1 MHPIQLCSAYV
12 FDSALGHDVMNL
24 IRGFL
29 MNPLAEIKLKGTISR
44 CKMLANFHKQQL
56 GLGWWE
62 TQGTSWSHLHN
73 IMWKYNIA
81 DRDYMI
87 KQLNKC
93 TCSKHKEPND
103 WIENGTNKYKY
114 GGFSWEKASG
124 IRLAENGDMYDS
136 LNDDRKLPNTY
147 SNLKKCFSWAKTSK
161 NGCNCPCRYF
171 SSSLAL
177 SIEDLKEGQP
187 NSERPPIYYTNPDF
201 RHIYDSSGYKICYSG
216 MVGDPIA
223 GQWNNG
229 FQRDQY
235 DNEEL
240 YFYLSKVE
248 MDRKFSRKYGRE
260 REWYDNNGWIDYDD
274 DRGIPQGVVPLGE
287 ELAVIESEPSPW
299 VSYTDLDYIDSI
311 GKGKYYY
318 NKKTG
323 ETTTKRPE
331 GLSIEDS
338 YWWRSIRESYEES
351 KESESDDESEES
363 EESESDDESFDNYY
377 SILRKR
383 QRR

>member
-1 MHPIQLCSAYV
+1 MHPIQLCSTYV

-24 IRGFL
+24 IRGFI
-29 MNPLAEIKLKGTISR
+29 MNPLTEIKLKGTISR

-62 TQGTSWSHLHN
+62 TEGTAWSHLHN

-93 TCSKHKEPND
+93 TCSYCSKHKEPND
-103 WIENGTNKYKY
+103 LSARVRAAGP
-114 GGFSWEKASG
+114 FSWEKASG

-147 SNLKKCFSWAKTSK
+147 SNLKKCFSWAKDTKKLS
-161 NGCNCPCRYF
+161 CPCRYF
-171 SSSLAL
+171 SSSLAQ
-177 SIEDLKEGQP
+177 SIEDLKDGEP
-187 NSERPPIYYTNPDF
+187 NFERPPIYYTNPDF
-201 RHIYDSSGYKICYSG
+201 RPIYDSTGYKISYWD

-229 FQRDQY
+229 FQKDQY

-287 ELAVIESEPSPW
+287 EVAVIDLEPSPW
-299 VSYTDLDYIDSI
+299 ESYTDLEYIDSI

-331 GLSIEDS
+331 GLYIEDS
-338 YWWRSIRESYEES
+338 YYWRSIRKSYEES

-363 EESESDDESFDNYY
+363 ESDDESFKNYY
-377 SILRKR
+377 SILRSS
-383 QRR
+383 

>member
-1 MHPIQLCSAYV
+1 MHHIQLCSVYV

-44 CKMLANFHKQQL
+44 VKMLANFHKQQL
-56 GLGWWE
+56 GLNWWE
-62 TQGTSWSHLHN
+62 TEGNAWTHLHN
-73 IMWKYNIA
+73 IMWKYKVV
-81 DRDYMI
+81 DREYMI

-93 TCSKHKEPND
+93 TCSYCSKHKEPY
-103 WIENGTNKYKY
+103 EVSEA
-114 GGFSWEKASG
+114 FSWEKASG
-124 IRLAENGDMYDS
+124 IRFAENGDMYDTF
-136 LNDDRKLPNTY
+136 NDDRKLPNTY
-147 SNLKKCFSWAKTSK
+147 SNLKKCFSWAKISK
-161 NGCNCPCRYF
+161 NGSNCPCRYF

-177 SIEDLKEGQP
+177 SIEHSKEGEP
-187 NSERPPIYYTNPDF
+187 NSERPPIYYTNPDS
-201 RHIYDSSGYKICYSG
+201 RAIYDSTAYKISYWD
-216 MVGDPIA
+216 MVGDPIT
-223 GQWNNG
+223 GKWNNG
-229 FQRDQY
+229 FQQDQY

-248 MDRKFSRKYGRE
+248 MDRKFCRKYGRE

-287 ELAVIESEPSPW
+287 ELAVIKSEPSDW
-299 VSYTDLDYIDSI
+299 VSYTDLEYINSI

-323 ETTTKRPE
+323 KTTTKRPE

-338 YWWRSIRESYEES
+338 YWYRSIRKSYAGIQRINVDEDS
-351 KESESDDESEES
+351 KESESDDESF
-363 EESESDDESFDNYY
+363 DNDNYY

>member
-12 FDSALGHDVMNL
+12 FDSELGHDVTNL
-24 IRGFL
+24 IRQFI
-29 MNPLAEIKLKGTISR
+29 MNPFTEIKLKGTISR
-44 CKMLANFHKQQL
+44 VKMLANFHKQQL

-62 TQGTSWSHLHN
+62 TQGTSWTHLHN

-93 TCSKHKEPND
+93 TCSYCSKHKEPHD
-103 WIENGTNKYKY
+103 IDRIEC
-114 GGFSWEKASG
+114 FSWEKASG

-147 SNLKKCFSWAKTSK
+147 SNLKKCFSWAKATKKLS
-161 NGCNCPCRYF
+161 CPCRYF
-171 SSSLAL
+171 SSSLAR
-177 SIEDLKEGQP
+177 SIEDLKEGEP

-201 RHIYDSSGYKICYSG
+201 RPIYDSTGYKISYSD
-216 MVGDPIA
+216 MIGDPIA

-240 YFYLSKVE
+240 YCCLSKVE

-287 ELAVIESEPSPW
+287 EIAVIDLEPSPW

-338 YWWRSIRESYEES
+338 YWFRSIRNSYEES
-351 KESESDDESEES
+351 KESESDEESEES
-363 EESESDDESFDNYY
+363 EESESDDKSMAFDNYY
-377 SILRKR
+377 SILM
-383 QRR
+383 

>member
-44 CKMLANFHKQQL
+44 VKMLANFHKQQL
-56 GLGWWE
+56 GLNWWE
-62 TQGTSWSHLHN
+62 TEGTSWSHLHN

-93 TCSKHKEPND
+93 TCAYCSKHKEPND
-103 WIENGTNKYKY
+103 LSARVRAAGP
-114 GGFSWEKASG
+114 FSWEKASG

-147 SNLKKCFSWAKTSK
+147 SNLKKCFSWAKDTKKLS
-161 NGCNCPCRYF
+161 CPCRYF
-171 SSSLAL
+171 SSSLAQ
-177 SIEDLKEGQP
+177 SIEDLKDGEP

-201 RHIYDSSGYKICYSG
+201 RPIYDSTGYKISYWD

-229 FQRDQY
+229 FQKDQY

-240 YFYLSKVE
+240 YFYLRRVE

-287 ELAVIESEPSPW
+287 EFAVIKSEPSDW

-331 GLSIEDS
+331 GLYIEDS
-338 YWWRSIRESYEES
+338 YYWRSIRKSYEES

-363 EESESDDESFDNYY
+363 ESDDESFENYY

-383 QRR
+383 QR

>member
-1 MHPIQLCSAYV
+1 MHPIQLCSVYV

-29 MNPLAEIKLKGTISR
+29 INPLAEIKLKDTISR
-44 CKMLANFHKQQL
+44 VKMLANFHKQQL
-56 GLGWWE
+56 GLNWWE
-62 TQGTSWSHLHN
+62 TEGTSWSHLHN
-73 IMWKYNIA
+73 IIWKYQVV
-81 DRDYMI
+81 DREYMI

-93 TCSKHKEPND
+93 ICSYCSKHKEPY
-103 WIENGTNKYKY
+103 ELSEA
-114 GGFSWEKASG
+114 FSWEKASG
-124 IRLAENGDMYDS
+124 IRFAENGDMYDTF
-136 LNDDRKLPNTY
+136 NDDRKLPKTY
-147 SNLKKCFSWAKTSK
+147 SNLKKCFSWAKISK
-161 NGCNCPCRYF
+161 NGSNCPCRYF

-177 SIEDLKEGQP
+177 SIEHSKEGEP
-187 NSERPPIYYTNPDF
+187 NSERPPIYYTNPDS
-201 RHIYDSSGYKICYSG
+201 RAIYDSTGYKISYWD
-216 MVGDPIA
+216 MVGDPIT
-223 GQWNNG
+223 GKWNNG
-229 FQRDQY
+229 FKQDQY

-248 MDRKFSRKYGRE
+248 MDRKFCRKYGRE

-287 ELAVIESEPSPW
+287 ELAVIESEPSDW

-318 NKKTG
+318 NKKTC

-338 YWWRSIRESYEES
+338 YWYRSIRKSYLEES
-351 KESESDDESEES
+351 KESMWMKIPK
-363 EESESDDESFDNYY
+363 NLKVMMNHLITITIIAY
-377 SILRKR
+377 
-383 QRR
+383 

>member
-1 MHPIQLCSAYV
+1 
-12 FDSALGHDVMNL
+12 
-24 IRGFL
+24 

-44 CKMLANFHKQQL
+44 VKMLTNFHKQQL

-62 TQGTSWSHLHN
+62 TEGTAWTHLHN

-93 TCSKHKEPND
+93 TCSYCSKHKEPYD
-103 WIENGTNKYKY
+103 VSEA
-114 GGFSWEKASG
+114 FSWEKASG
-124 IRLAENGDMYDS
+124 TRLAENGDMYDS

-147 SNLKKCFSWAKTSK
+147 SNLKKCFSWAKISK
-161 NGCNCPCRYF
+161 NGSNCPCRYF

-177 SIEDLKEGQP
+177 SIEHSKEKEP
-187 NSERPPIYYTNPDF
+187 NSERPPIYYTNPDS
-201 RHIYDSSGYKICYSG
+201 RAIYDSTGYKISYWD
-216 MVGDPIA
+216 MVGDPIT

-338 YWWRSIRESYEES
+338 YSWRSIRKSYEES

-363 EESESDDESFDNYY
+363 ESDDESFENYY

-383 QRR
+383 QR

>member
-147 SNLKKCFSWAKTSK
+147 SNLKKCFSWAKDTKKLS
-161 NGCNCPCRYF
+161 CPCRYF
-171 SSSLAL
+171 SSSLAQ
-177 SIEDLKEGQP
+177 SIEDLKDGEP
-187 NSERPPIYYTNPDF
+187 NFERPPIYYTNPDF
-201 RHIYDSSGYKICYSG
+201 RPIYDSTGYKISYWD

-229 FQRDQY
+229 FQKDQY

-287 ELAVIESEPSPW
+287 EIAVIDLEPSPW

>member
-1 MHPIQLCSAYV
+1 MHHIQLCSVYV
-12 FDSALGHDVMNL
+12 FDSVLGHDVMNL

-29 MNPLAEIKLKGTISR
+29 MNPSAEIKLKGTISR
-44 CKMLANFHKQQL
+44 VKMLANFHKQQL

-62 TQGTSWSHLHN
+62 TEGTAWTHLHN

-93 TCSKHKEPND
+93 TCSYCSKHKEPHD
-103 WIENGTNKYKY
+103 IGRIEC
-114 GGFSWEKASG
+114 FSWEKASG

-147 SNLKKCFSWAKTSK
+147 SNLKKCFSWAKDTKKLS
-161 NGCNCPCRYF
+161 CPCRYF
-171 SSSLAL
+171 SSSLAQ
-177 SIEDLKEGQP
+177 SIEDLKDGEP

-201 RHIYDSSGYKICYSG
+201 RPIYDSTGYKISYWD

-229 FQRDQY
+229 FQKDQY

-287 ELAVIESEPSPW
+287 EIAVIDSEPSPW
-299 VSYTDLDYIDSI
+299 VSYTDLEYIDSI

-338 YWWRSIRESYEES
+338 YWFRSIRKSYEES
-351 KESESDDESEES
+351 KESESDEESEES
-363 EESESDDESFDNYY
+363 EESESDDKSMAFDNYY
-377 SILRKR
+377 SILM
-383 QRR
+383 

>member
-1 MHPIQLCSAYV
+1 MYPIQLCSTYV

-24 IRGFL
+24 IRGFI
-29 MNPLAEIKLKGTISR
+29 MNPLTEIKLKGTISR

-62 TQGTSWSHLHN
+62 TEGTSWTHLHN

-93 TCSKHKEPND
+93 TCSYCSKHKEPHD
-103 WIENGTNKYKY
+103 IGRIEC
-114 GGFSWEKASG
+114 FSWEKASG

-147 SNLKKCFSWAKTSK
+147 SNLKKCFSWAKATKSLS
-161 NGCNCPCRYF
+161 CPCRYF
-171 SSSLAL
+171 SSSLAR

-201 RHIYDSSGYKICYSG
+201 RPIYDSTGYKISYSD
-216 MVGDPIA
+216 MIGDPIA

-260 REWYDNNGWIDYDD
+260 REWYDNNGWIDYND

-287 ELAVIESEPSPW
+287 EIAIIDLESSPW
-299 VSYTDLDYIDSI
+299 ESYRDVDYIHSI

-323 ETTTKRPE
+323 ETTFKRPE
-331 GLSIEDS
+331 GLRIEKDNC
-338 YWWRSIRESYEES
+338 WHFKWRPICKSYEES
-351 KESESDDESEES
+351 KESESDEESEYSEES
-363 EESESDDESFDNYY
+363 ERNDKSMAFDNYY
-377 SILRKR
+377 SILM
-383 QRR
+383 

>member
-1 MHPIQLCSAYV
+1 MHPIQLCSTYV
-12 FDSALGHDVMNL
+12 FDSAFGHDVVNL
-24 IRGFL
+24 IRGFI
-29 MNPLAEIKLKGTISR
+29 MNPLTEIKLKGTISR
-44 CKMLANFHKQQL
+44 VKMLANFHKQQL

-62 TQGTSWSHLHN
+62 TEGTAWTHLHN

-93 TCSKHKEPND
+93 TCSYCSKHKEPY
-103 WIENGTNKYKY
+103 EVSEA
-114 GGFSWEKASG
+114 FSWEKASG
-124 IRLAENGDMYDS
+124 IRFAENGDMYDTF
-136 LNDDRKLPNTY
+136 NDDRKLPNTY
-147 SNLKKCFSWAKTSK
+147 SNLKKCFSWAKATKKLS
-161 NGCNCPCRYF
+161 CPCRYF
-171 SSSLAL
+171 SSSLAR
-177 SIEDLKEGQP
+177 SIEELKEGEP
-187 NSERPPIYYTNPDF
+187 NSERPPIYYTNPEF
-201 RHIYDSSGYKICYSG
+201 RPIYDSTGYKISYWD

-229 FQRDQY
+229 FKQDQY

-240 YFYLSKVE
+240 YFYLRNVE

-260 REWYDNNGWIDYDD
+260 REWYDNNCWIDYDD

-287 ELAVIESEPSPW
+287 DIAVIDSEPSPW
-299 VSYTDLDYIDSI
+299 VSYTDLDYINSI

-331 GLSIEDS
+331 GLYIEES
-338 YWWRSIRESYEES
+338 YYWRSIRKSYEESKESESYEES

-363 EESESDDESFDNYY
+363 ESDDESFENYY
-377 SILRKR
+377 SILRSS
-383 QRR
+383 

>member
-1 MHPIQLCSAYV
+1 MHPIQLCSTYV

-44 CKMLANFHKQQL
+44 VKMLANFHKQQL

-62 TQGTSWSHLHN
+62 TQGTAWTHLHN
-73 IMWKYNIA
+73 IMWKYKVV
-81 DRDYMI
+81 DREYMI

-93 TCSKHKEPND
+93 TCSYCSKHKEPND
-103 WIENGTNKYKY
+103 SIEC
-114 GGFSWEKASG
+114 FSWEKASG
-124 IRLAENGDMYDS
+124 IRIAENGDMYDS
-136 LNDDRKLPNTY
+136 LNDDRKLPKTY
-147 SNLKKCFSWAKTSK
+147 SNLKKCFSWAKASQK
-161 NGCNCPCRYF
+161 LSCPCRYF
-171 SSSLAL
+171 SSSLAM
-177 SIEDLKEGQP
+177 SIEYSKEGEP
-187 NSERPPIYYTNPDF
+187 NSERPPIYYTNPEF
-201 RHIYDSSGYKICYSG
+201 RPIYDSTGYKISYWD

-229 FQRDQY
+229 FKKDQY

-240 YFYLSKVE
+240 YLYLSKVE

-287 ELAVIESEPSPW
+287 EFAIIEFEPSDW
-299 VSYTDLDYIDSI
+299 VSYTDLDYINSI

-338 YWWRSIRESYEES
+338 YWYRSIRKSYAGIQRINV
-351 KESESDDESEES
+351 DEDS
-363 EESESDDESFDNYY
+363 EESESDDESFDNNNYY
-377 SILRKR
+377 SILRSS
-383 QRR
+383 

>member
-201 RHIYDSSGYKICYSG
+201 RPIYDSSGYKICYSG

-287 ELAVIESEPSPW
+287 EVAVIDLEPSPW
-299 VSYTDLDYIDSI
+299 ESYTDLEYIDSI

-331 GLSIEDS
+331 GLYIEDS
-338 YWWRSIRESYEES
+338 YYWRSIRKSYEES

-363 EESESDDESFDNYY
+363 ESDDESFKNYY
-377 SILRKR
+377 SILRSS
-383 QRR
+383 

>member
-44 CKMLANFHKQQL
+44 VKMLTNFHKQQL

-62 TQGTSWSHLHN
+62 TQGTAWTHLHN

-93 TCSKHKEPND
+93 TCSYCSKHKEPND
-103 WIENGTNKYKY
+103 LSARVRAAGP
-114 GGFSWEKASG
+114 FSWEKASG

-187 NSERPPIYYTNPDF
+187 NSQRPPIYYTNPDF
-201 RHIYDSSGYKICYSG
+201 RPIYDSSGYKISYWD

-229 FQRDQY
+229 FQQDQY

-331 GLSIEDS
+331 GLYIEDS
-338 YWWRSIRESYEES
+338 YYWRSIRKSYEES

-363 EESESDDESFDNYY
+363 ESDDESFENYY
-377 SILRKR
+377 SILRSS
-383 QRR
+383 

>member
-24 IRGFL
+24 IRGFI
-29 MNPLAEIKLKGTISR
+29 MNPLTEIKLKGTISR
-44 CKMLANFHKQQL
+44 VKMLANFHKQQL

-62 TQGTSWSHLHN
+62 TEGTAWTHLHN

-93 TCSKHKEPND
+93 TCSYCSKHKEPND
-103 WIENGTNKYKY
+103 RIEC
-114 GGFSWEKASG
+114 FSWEKASG

-147 SNLKKCFSWAKTSK
+147 SNLKKCFSWAKASK
-161 NGCNCPCRYF
+161 KLSCPCRYF

-201 RHIYDSSGYKICYSG
+201 RPIYDSSGYKISYWD

-338 YWWRSIRESYEES
+338 YWWRSIRESYEKS

>member
-1 MHPIQLCSAYV
+1 MHPIQLCSTYV
-12 FDSALGHDVMNL
+12 FDSTLGHDVMNL

-44 CKMLANFHKQQL
+44 VKMLANFHKQQL

-62 TQGTSWSHLHN
+62 TQGTAWTHLHN
-73 IMWKYNIA
+73 IMWKYKVV
-81 DRDYMI
+81 DREYMI

-93 TCSKHKEPND
+93 TCSYCSKHKEPND
-103 WIENGTNKYKY
+103 SIEC
-114 GGFSWEKASG
+114 FSWEKASG
-124 IRLAENGDMYDS
+124 IRIAENGDMYDS
-136 LNDDRKLPNTY
+136 LNDDRKLPKTY
-147 SNLKKCFSWAKTSK
+147 SNLKKCFSWAKASK
-161 NGCNCPCRYF
+161 KLSCPCRYF
-171 SSSLAL
+171 SSSLAM
-177 SIEDLKEGQP
+177 SIEYSKEGEP
-187 NSERPPIYYTNPDF
+187 NSERPPIYYTNPEF
-201 RHIYDSSGYKICYSG
+201 RPIYDSTGYKISYWD

-229 FQRDQY
+229 FKKDQY

-240 YFYLSKVE
+240 YLYLSKVE

-287 ELAVIESEPSPW
+287 EFAVIESEPSDW

-323 ETTTKRPE
+323 ETSIKRPE

-338 YWWRSIRESYEES
+338 YWYRSIRKSYAGIQRINV
-351 KESESDDESEES
+351 DEDS
-363 EESESDDESFDNYY
+363 EESESDDESFDNNNYY
-377 SILRKR
+377 SILRSS
-383 QRR
+383 

>member
-1 MHPIQLCSAYV
+1 MHPIQLCSTYV

-44 CKMLANFHKQQL
+44 VKMLANFHKQQL

-62 TQGTSWSHLHN
+62 TQGTAWTHLHN
-73 IMWKYNIA
+73 IMWKYKIV
-81 DRDYMI
+81 DREYMI

-93 TCSKHKEPND
+93 TCSYCSKHKEPND
-103 WIENGTNKYKY
+103 SIEC
-114 GGFSWEKASG
+114 FSWEKASG

-147 SNLKKCFSWAKTSK
+147 SNLKKCFSWAKASK
-161 NGCNCPCRYF
+161 KLSCPCRYF
-171 SSSLAL
+171 SSSLAM
-177 SIEDLKEGQP
+177 SIEDSKEREP
-187 NSERPPIYYTNPDF
+187 NSERPPIYYTNPEF
-201 RHIYDSSGYKICYSG
+201 RHIYDSTGYKISYWD

-229 FQRDQY
+229 FKKDQY

-287 ELAVIESEPSPW
+287 EFAIIESEPSDW

-338 YWWRSIRESYEES
+338 YWYRSIRKSYAGIQRINV
-351 KESESDDESEES
+351 DEDS
-363 EESESDDESFDNYY
+363 EESESDDESFDNDNYY
-377 SILRKR
+377 RILRSS
-383 QRR
+383 

>member
-44 CKMLANFHKQQL
+44 VKMLTNFHKQQL

-62 TQGTSWSHLHN
+62 TQGTAWTHLHN

-93 TCSKHKEPND
+93 TCSYCSKHKEPHD
-103 WIENGTNKYKY
+103 IGRIEC
-114 GGFSWEKASG
+114 FSWEKASG

-187 NSERPPIYYTNPDF
+187 NSQRPPIYYTNPDF
-201 RHIYDSSGYKICYSG
+201 RPIYDSSGYKISYWD

-229 FQRDQY
+229 FQQDQY

-331 GLSIEDS
+331 GLYIEDS
-338 YWWRSIRESYEES
+338 YYWRSIRKSYEES

-363 EESESDDESFDNYY
+363 ESDDESFENYY
-377 SILRKR
+377 SILRSS
-383 QRR
+383 

>member
-12 FDSALGHDVMNL
+12 FDSELGHDVTNL
-24 IRGFL
+24 IRQFI
-29 MNPLAEIKLKGTISR
+29 MNPFTEIKLKGTISR
-44 CKMLANFHKQQL
+44 VKMLANFHKQQL

-62 TQGTSWSHLHN
+62 TEGTSWSHLHN

-93 TCSKHKEPND
+93 TCSYCSKHKEPHD
-103 WIENGTNKYKY
+103 IDRIEC
-114 GGFSWEKASG
+114 FSWEKASG
-124 IRLAENGDMYDS
+124 IRFAENGDMYDS

-147 SNLKKCFSWAKTSK
+147 SNLKKCFSWAKATKKLS
-161 NGCNCPCRYF
+161 CPCRYF
-171 SSSLAL
+171 SSSLAR
-177 SIEDLKEGQP
+177 SIEDLKEGEP

-201 RHIYDSSGYKICYSG
+201 RNTYDSTGYKISYWD
-216 MVGDPIA
+216 MVGDPIT

-229 FQRDQY
+229 FQKDQY

-260 REWYDNNGWIDYDD
+260 REWYDNNGWIGCND

-287 ELAVIESEPSPW
+287 EFAIIDLEPSPW
-299 VSYTDLDYIDSI
+299 ESYRDADYIHSI

-318 NKKTG
+318 NKKNG
-323 ETTTKRPE
+323 ETTFKRPE
-331 GLSIEDS
+331 GFRIEEDNCWHFKWRPICKS
-338 YWWRSIRESYEES
+338 YD
-351 KESESDDESEES
+351 KS
-363 EESESDDESFDNYY
+363 EESESDEESEYSEESERNDESMAFDNYY
-377 SILRKR
+377 SILRS
-383 QRR
+383 

>member
-62 TQGTSWSHLHN
+62 TEGTAWSHLHN

-147 SNLKKCFSWAKTSK
+147 SNLKKCFSWAKDTKKLS
-161 NGCNCPCRYF
+161 CPCRYF
-171 SSSLAL
+171 SSSLAQ
-177 SIEDLKEGQP
+177 SIEDLKDGEP
-187 NSERPPIYYTNPDF
+187 NFERPPIYYTNPDF
-201 RHIYDSSGYKICYSG
+201 RPIYDSTGYKISYWD

-229 FQRDQY
+229 FQKDQY

-287 ELAVIESEPSPW
+287 EVAVIDLEPSPW
-299 VSYTDLDYIDSI
+299 ESYTDLEYIDSI

-331 GLSIEDS
+331 GLYIEDS
-338 YWWRSIRESYEES
+338 YYWRSIRKSYEES

-363 EESESDDESFDNYY
+363 ESDDESFKNYY
-377 SILRKR
+377 SILRSS
-383 QRR
+383 

>member
-12 FDSALGHDVMNL
+12 FDSELGHDVTNL
-24 IRGFL
+24 IRQFI
-29 MNPLAEIKLKGTISR
+29 MNPFTEIKLKGTISR
-44 CKMLANFHKQQL
+44 VKMLANFHKQQL

-62 TQGTSWSHLHN
+62 TEGTSWTHLHN

-93 TCSKHKEPND
+93 TCSYCSKHKEPHD
-103 WIENGTNKYKY
+103 IDRIEC
-114 GGFSWEKASG
+114 FSWEKASG

-201 RHIYDSSGYKICYSG
+201 RPIYDSSGYKICYSG

-287 ELAVIESEPSPW
+287 EIAVIDLEPSPW

>member
-1 MHPIQLCSAYV
+1 
-12 FDSALGHDVMNL
+12 
-24 IRGFL
+24 
-29 MNPLAEIKLKGTISR
+29 
-44 CKMLANFHKQQL
+44 
-56 GLGWWE
+56 
-62 TQGTSWSHLHN
+62 
-73 IMWKYNIA
+73 
-81 DRDYMI
+81 
-87 KQLNKC
+87 
-93 TCSKHKEPND
+93 
-103 WIENGTNKYKY
+103 
-114 GGFSWEKASG
+114 
-124 IRLAENGDMYDS
+124 
-136 LNDDRKLPNTY
+136 
-147 SNLKKCFSWAKTSK
+147 
-161 NGCNCPCRYF
+161 
-171 SSSLAL
+171 
-177 SIEDLKEGQP
+177 
-187 NSERPPIYYTNPDF
+187 
-201 RHIYDSSGYKICYSG
+201 
-216 MVGDPIA
+216 MVGDPIT

-287 ELAVIESEPSPW
+287 EVAVIDLEPSPW
-299 VSYTDLDYIDSI
+299 ESYTDLEYIDSI

-331 GLSIEDS
+331 GLYIEDS
-338 YWWRSIRESYEES
+338 YYWRSIRKSYEES

-363 EESESDDESFDNYY
+363 ESDDESFENYY

-383 QRR
+383 QR

>member
-44 CKMLANFHKQQL
+44 VKMLTNFHKQQL

-62 TQGTSWSHLHN
+62 TQGTAWTHLHN

-93 TCSKHKEPND
+93 TCSYCSKHKEPND
-103 WIENGTNKYKY
+103 RIEC
-114 GGFSWEKASG
+114 FSWEKASG

-147 SNLKKCFSWAKTSK
+147 SNLKKCFSWAKDTKKLS
-161 NGCNCPCRYF
+161 CPCRYF
-171 SSSLAL
+171 SSSLAQ
-177 SIEDLKEGQP
+177 SIEDLKDREP

-201 RHIYDSSGYKICYSG
+201 RPIYDSSGYKISYWD

-229 FQRDQY
+229 FQQDQY

-318 NKKTG
+318 NKK
-323 ETTTKRPE
+323 
-331 GLSIEDS
+331 
-338 YWWRSIRESYEES
+338 
-351 KESESDDESEES
+351 
-363 EESESDDESFDNYY
+363 
-377 SILRKR
+377 
-383 QRR
+383 